1 MKIRTKAFWKFQ
13 LAVAFVTAII
23 MTIFW
28 SVTGFLVA
36 EPGGLFNDFFHI
48 HNRFC
53 HYPIPCL
60 EIMERQIV
68 VFTIVIVYIGNI
80 DYCDSFIRA
89 V

>member
-36 EPGGLFNDFFHI
+36 EPGGLLMIWFFLS
-48 HNRFC
+48 
-53 HYPIPCL
+53 YP
-60 EIMERQIV
+60 
-68 VFTIVIVYIGNI
+68 
-80 DYCDSFIRA
+80 
-89 V
+89 